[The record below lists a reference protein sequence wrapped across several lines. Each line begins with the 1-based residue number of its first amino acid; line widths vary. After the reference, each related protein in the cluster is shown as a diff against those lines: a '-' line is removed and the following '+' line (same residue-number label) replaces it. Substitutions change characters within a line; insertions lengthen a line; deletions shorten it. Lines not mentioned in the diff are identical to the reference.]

1 MSLPERHLSG
11 IGQCLDGHMKI
22 SLSTRKITGLGTL
35 ALVTSLLVSLLVPSA
50 QAATYS
56 LPNAPTNVTSYLGAK
71 GVVVRWTPGADV
83 EPGITGYVVSAGA
96 GSCPI
101 FVPAKNNNV
110 VTMPVVTGQP
120 AGTPVVQAVNAYG
133 FSKPAASKKSYT
145 AAELATVSSSNNKA
159 VQVLQLSDLHGAI
172 EVGGSFGA
180 PLLVSNWNADRKAN
194 AATVAFTSGDNIGAA
209 PPISTEFEEI
219 PTIET
224 LNAMKLDA
232 GAFGNHEHDRNLAHV
247 QKIIGAS
254 DFRWIVSNYDEG
266 SLSVLKSG
274 TKQTKTF
281 TIIERGG
288 LKIGVVGSNTPETI
302 EQVFPGNL
310 DYTDAS
316 GTKKTITINPGVT
329 GINQA
334 IVDAKAAGADI
345 VIALL
350 HQGWQ
355 ENADGVAKGV
365 LNTMAAQ
372 VKGAA
377 AIYGGHS
384 HQTFASVIPG
394 SPRVAPVVIGQTRNA
409 GVEYTRTQI
418 CMKFGKVVGQS
429 IEHVLKAASATINT
443 GTLSTVTTQDV
454 AAAAMV
460 KKYKDQLSA
469 KLDIKIGQVSGVFP
483 RGGSPAV
490 ERSGETPMGNYIAD
504 LMRAKYKTD
513 FAIQNGGGIRDT
525 FPAKTYIPANTALVR
540 TGSGPLDVTLGDA
553 LTVYPFG
560 NQIATTVVT
569 GENLWKALE
578 NGVGGNFPGDGRFPQ
593 VSGLKYS
600 FDASKPIGSRIVEV
614 TKLNGAAI
622 AKDSKEYTLTT
633 LDFLIYGGDGYA
645 NVFSPSQ
652 AKVKGALLDVFVDA
666 LKADMAAGKVT
677 QVPAADGRIKKVG

>member
-1 MSLPERHLSG
+1 MNKTLH
-11 IGQCLDGHMKI
+11 
-22 SLSTRKITGLGTL
+22 TRKIFSLGTIAL
-35 ALVTSLLVSLLVPSA
+35 ATSLLVSLLVPTA
-50 QAATYS
+50 QANTYS
-56 LPNAPTNVTSYLGAK
+56 LPNAPLSVTSYIGAS
-71 GVVVRWTPGADV
+71 GVVVRWTPAEDV
-83 EPGITGYVVSAGA
+83 NPGITGYVVSAGP

-101 FVPAKNNNV
+101 FVPAKNNKV
-110 VTMPVVTGQP
+110 VTMPVVVGQP
-120 AGTPVVQAVNAYG
+120 AGTPVVRAVNAYG
-133 FSKPAASKKSYT
+133 FSKPTASNKSYT
-145 AAELATVSSSNNKA
+145 AAQLATVANSNNKA

-172 EVGGSFGA
+172 EVGNSFGA
-180 PLLVSNWNADRKAN
+180 PLLVSNWDADRKAN
-194 AATVAFTSGDNIGAA
+194 VATVAFTSGDNIGAA
-209 PPISTEFEEI
+209 PPISTEFEEL

-224 LNAMKLDA
+224 LNAMKVDA

-247 QKIIGAS
+247 QKVIGAS
-254 DFRWIVSNYDEG
+254 DFQWVVSNYNPD
-266 SLSVLKSG
+266 SLDVLKSG
-274 TKQTKTF
+274 TKQAKTY

-288 LKIGVVGSNTPETI
+288 VKIGVVGANTPETI

-310 DYTDAS
+310 DYTDAK
-316 GTKKTITINPGVT
+316 GAKKTITINPGVE

-345 VIALL
+345 VIALI

-372 VKGAA
+372 IKGAA

-384 HQTFASVIPG
+384 HQTFATVIPG

-418 CMKFGKVVGQS
+418 CMKNGKVVGQS
-429 IEHVLKAASATINT
+429 IEHVLKSASTTINT
-443 GTLSTVTTQDV
+443 GVLSTVTTQDV
-454 AAAAMV
+454 AAATLV
-460 KKYKDQLSA
+460 KTYKDQLTA

-483 RGGSPAV
+483 RGGTPAV
-490 ERSGETPMGNYIAD
+490 ERSGETPMGSFIAD

-540 TGSGPLDVTLGDA
+540 TGTGPLDVTLGDA
-553 LTVYPFG
+553 LTVFPFG

-578 NGVGGNFPGDGRFPQ
+578 NGVGGNYPGDGRFPQ
-593 VSGLKYS
+593 ISGFKFS

-614 TKLNGAAI
+614 TKLDGTPI

-633 LDFLIYGGDGYA
+633 LDFLIYGGDGYL
-645 NVFSPSQ
+645 NVFSPSK
-652 AKVKGALLDVFVDA
+652 AKVQGALLDVFTDA
-666 LKADMAAGKVT
+666 IKADMAAGKVT

>member
-1 MSLPERHLSG
+1 MNKTLS
-11 IGQCLDGHMKI
+11 
-22 SLSTRKITGLGTL
+22 SRKIFSLGSIAL
-35 ALVTSLLVSLLVPSA
+35 ATSLLVSLLVPSA
-50 QAATYS
+50 QANTYS
-56 LPNAPTNVTSYLGAK
+56 MPNAPTSVTSYIGAK
-71 GVVVRWTPGADV
+71 GVVVRWVAGAEVAPGV
-83 EPGITGYVVSAGA
+83 IGHVVSAGA

-101 FVPAKNNNV
+101 FVPIRNSSV

-133 FSKPAASKKSYT
+133 FSKPTASKKSHT
-145 AAELATVSSSNNKA
+145 AAELATVASSFNKA

-172 EVGGSFGA
+172 EGTSFGA
-180 PLLVSNWNADRKAN
+180 ALLTSNWAADRTAN
-194 AATVAFTSGDNIGAA
+194 AATISVSSGDNIGAA
-209 PPISTEFEEI
+209 PPISTEFEEL
-219 PTIET
+219 PTIEA
-224 LNAMKLDA
+224 LNAMKLDVSTM
-232 GAFGNHEHDRNLAHV
+232 GNHEHDRNIDHLN
-247 QKIIGAS
+247 KMIGAS
-254 DFRWIVSNYDEG
+254 DFQWVVSNYSEG
-266 SLSVLKSG
+266 ALDVLKSG
-274 TKQTKTF
+274 SKQVKNY

-288 LKIGVVGSNTPETI
+288 VKIGVVGSNTPETI

-316 GTKKTITINPGVT
+316 GAKKTIVINPGVV
-329 GINQA
+329 GINKA
-334 IVDAKAAGADI
+334 IVEAKAAGAEMVI
-345 VIALL
+345 VVI
-350 HQGWQ
+350 HQGWL
-355 ENADGVAKGV
+355 ENADGVAKG
-365 LNTMAAQ
+365 LFNSLGSQ
-372 VKGAA
+372 IKGAA

-394 SPRVAPVVIGQTRNA
+394 TVRTSPTVLGQVRNA

-418 CMKFGKVVGQS
+418 CMRGGKVVGQS
-429 IEHVLKAASATINT
+429 IQHVLRSASATINT
-443 GTLSTVTTQDV
+443 SVASTVSTADV
-454 AAAAMV
+454 ATAAMV

-469 KLDIKIGQVSGVFP
+469 KLDVKIGQVSGVFP

-540 TGSGPLDVTLGDA
+540 TGTGPLDVTLGDA
-553 LTVYPFG
+553 FTVFPFG
-560 NQIATTVVT
+560 NQVATTVVT

-578 NGVGGNFPGDGRFPQ
+578 NSVGGNYPGDGRFAQ

-600 FDASKPIGSRIVEV
+600 FDASKPIGSRIVSV
-614 TKLNGAAI
+614 TKLDGTAI
-622 AKDSKEYTLTT
+622 PKDATEYTLTT
-633 LDFLIYGGDGYA
+633 LDFLIYGGDGYL
-645 NVFSPSQ
+645 NVFSPAQ